1 MAEKKRVCM
10 ICGRPSEV
18 SICESC
24 TASVQGEV
32 LERKQRVEKEVR
44 VGQEAEIEKRKKRDE
59 SSD

>member
-10 ICGRPSEV
+10 ICGRPSEI

-24 TASVQGEV
+24 KAHVQGEV
-32 LERKQRVEKEVR
+32 LEKKQRVEKEVR

>member
-1 MAEKKRVCM
+1 MAEKKRGCM

-24 TASVQGEV
+24 KASVQGEV

-44 VGQEAEIEKRKKRDE
+44 VGQEAEIEKRKNV
-59 SSD
+59 